1 MRNRD
6 GDWDQRHSE
15 GEPLLVLEDLDTRY
29 DYYMSVVDRL
39 ALGDRDYIVL
49 TNYEPEDG
57 HYRAPDFVLMRV
69 HLGTDGQQYYESI
82 RDTEELNTVFETF
95 FERMR
100 GDLLGEA

>member
-6 GDWDQRHSE
+6 DDRDQRPPE
-15 GEPLLVLEDLDTRY
+15 GEPLLVLEDLDNRF
-29 DYYMSVVDRL
+29 DYYMSVVDRFP
-39 ALGDRDYIVL
+39 LGDRDYIVL

-82 RDTEELNTVFETF
+82 RDQEELNIVFETF